1 MVKGNTLQWSFT
13 ALLFTVAFFTLI
25 VLYVM
30 DCKPM
35 IHQDSTMFVSW
46 SRKVP
51 FTPSTMDNAT
61 ALKNSPRDVSIY
73 LENSASFDSFY
84 ANGYVT
90 VLKNEAHAC
99 QLPYGG
105 TCYLQTSD
113 ASAQTADAVFRMVR
127 FIYPNGIVRY
137 HEGQL
142 LVVLNTEA
150 DRGEYG
156 LQQLREADIK
166 VDHHPSSDIMVSRA
180 CTFPVQWWETS
191 PPADPATRKG
201 IAMFTSNCAVQWRL
215 DYFERLVKAISIDS
229 YGKCLHNKDEPQDD
243 HHGVESN
250 FVRISR
256 KYRMVVTFENLIQDD
271 YITEKIVNVFVSG
284 AIPVYWG
291 PSQIYSWVP
300 GNHSFIDASKYKD
313 SPEDLAKYLKLVDD
327 DDDLFRYHT
336 SNFDINKTKDT
347 VERFCKNDVPF
358 MCQTCQLV
366 QKKLHQK

>member
-1 MVKGNTLQWSFT
+1 MQWTFT
-13 ALLFTVAFFTLI
+13 ATVFTIAFTVI
-25 VLYVM
+25 VLYAM
-30 DCKPM
+30 DWKLN
-35 IHQDSTMFVSW
+35 IHQASTMFVSW
-46 SRKVP
+46 SRKDR
-51 FTPSTMDNAT
+51 FTLSTMDSAT
-61 ALKNSPRDVSIY
+61 ALNNSPRYVSIY

-90 VLKNEAHAC
+90 VLKNEAYAC

-105 TCYLQTSD
+105 TCFLQTSN
-113 ASAQTADAVFRMVR
+113 ASAQTADAVFKMVR

-166 VDHHPSSDIMVSRA
+166 LDHHPSSDIMVSRA
-180 CTFPVQWWETS
+180 CTLPVQRWETS
-191 PPADPATRKG
+191 PPPDPATRKG
-201 IAMFTSNCAVQWRL
+201 IAMFTSNCNAQWRL
-215 DYFERLVKAISIDS
+215 DYLERLVKAISIDS
-229 YGKCLHNKDEPQDD
+229 YGRCLHNKDEPHDD
-243 HHGVESN
+243 DHGVEDN

-256 KYRMVVTFENLIQDD
+256 KYRMVITFENLIQDD
-271 YITEKIVNVFVSG
+271 YITEKIVHVFAAG
-284 AIPVYWG
+284 AVPVYWG
-291 PSQIYSWVP
+291 PPQIYSWVP

-313 SPEDLAKYLKLVDD
+313 SPEDLAKYLKRVDD
-327 DDDLFRYHT
+327 EDDLFMYHT
-336 SNFDINKTKDT
+336 SNFDIKKTKDT
-347 VERFCKNDVPF
+347 IEKFCKNGVPF